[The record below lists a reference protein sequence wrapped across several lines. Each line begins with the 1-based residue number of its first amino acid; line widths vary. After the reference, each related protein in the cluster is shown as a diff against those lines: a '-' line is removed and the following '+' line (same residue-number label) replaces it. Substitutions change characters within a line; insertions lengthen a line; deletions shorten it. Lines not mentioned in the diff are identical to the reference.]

1 MHSNIK
7 HFAACLV
14 YSRPRLGCCLSAGAR
29 SGRGFPFVKICYQNQ
44 PRIQPAQ
51 HSLCA
56 GSGVVA
62 RAPGSSH
69 WYFQKYNTYGFHTIQ
84 TYQQNVFTWSL
95 GSLSMHKLPPP
106 APAAI
111 CNQWWFSGQLV
122 EMKDSMLRVAAFY
135 KELSFLSILLERK
148 AAVAELHNS
157 RGHYRATWQ
166 MQDTGPAEC
175 RPATV
180 WQILIKLPGQGTR

>member
-1 MHSNIK
+1 MYVNCKSCVVHFITTLNMHSNIK

-69 WYFQKYNTYGFHTIQ
+69 WYFQKYNTYGFYTIQ

-111 CNQWWFSGQLV
+111 CNQWWFSRQLV
-122 EMKDSMLRVAAFY
+122 EMKDSMLRIQRTVFSEY
-135 KELSFLSILLERK
+135 CTWKKSRRSRTPELQRSL
-148 AAVAELHNS
+148 
-157 RGHYRATWQ
+157 
-166 MQDTGPAEC
+166 
-175 RPATV
+175 
-180 WQILIKLPGQGTR
+180 